1 MEWTREDIENICK
14 KIARE
19 IAGQV
24 VTERFEGIGLDDS
37 DIEHRQ
43 INIKN
48 NFLLNSLRVKQEEA
62 VLKNSLKDIAI
73 QVIGQ
78 GIWVV
83 TSGLVAWAAIQIC
96 QHIK

>member
-1 MEWTREDIENICK
+1 MEWTREDIENIAK
-14 KIARE
+14 QVARVVSM
-19 IAGQV
+19 QV
-24 VTERFEGIGLDDS
+24 VTERFESIGIDDS

-62 VLKNSLKDIAI
+62 VLRNSLKDIAI

-78 GIWVV
+78 GIWVIS
-83 TSGLVAWAAIQIC
+83 SGLAAWAALQIW